1 MADPRALL
9 RASRAARRI
18 THPHAS
24 YTSDG
29 KLSCNL
35 CESVVKGEGQWQA
48 HLHSTG
54 HTLRSQRAQEA
65 KAARDSSNNG
75 LGSRK
80 RKAESLDSPAAAG
93 EGKRVRSTDPAVENQ
108 EDTEDDAAVAN
119 QITGADVRNV
129 QEEAVTT
136 DTAPPA
142 QQPTT
147 KDDEEFAA
155 FEREIAALEQQPL
168 AEPASSVFNS
178 TATISAAPLTAEQLA
193 AQAREE
199 ASTQRG
205 KRDVELEEERE
216 DVARAMQ
223 DEFEEMEGLEERV
236 RRLRERREALRKA
249 SEGEAERVGADT
261 GGEAEGIGDAS
272 NPGEDE
278 PSEDE
283 DEDEEDEW
291 RFGGT

>member
-1 MADPRALL
+1 MADPRTLL

-29 KLSCNL
+29 KLLCNL
-35 CESVVKGEGQWQA
+35 CETTVKGEGQWQA

-65 KAARDSSNNG
+65 KAARETSNG
-75 LGSRK
+75 GVGSKK

-93 EGKRVRSTDPAVENQ
+93 EGKRVRSTDLAVDDQ
-108 EDTEDDAAVAN
+108 GDGEDEAATPSKVNGKDVA
-119 QITGADVRNV
+119 DV
-129 QEEAVTT
+129 QEEAATT
-136 DTAPPA
+136 NTAPPA
-142 QQPTT
+142 APPPTT

-155 FEREIAALEQQPL
+155 FEREIAALEQQPT
-168 AEPASSVFNS
+168 PSVFNS

-199 ASTQRG
+199 ASAQRG

-216 DVARAMQ
+216 DAARAME

-261 GGEAEGIGDAS
+261 GGEAEGIGEAS
-272 NPGEDE
+272 DLGEGE
-278 PSEDE
+278 SIEDE